1 MCTDSNSFAGTV
13 GDRAYFAKLHG
24 GELMGY
30 DARVRYTKM
39 VIRDSIIKLIQEKP
53 FHRISLTEVCR
64 MAEIN
69 RTTFYKYYHDIY
81 DWKEQFEQ
89 ECIQRVEDI
98 LSECAQADLRSLRC
112 QQFRDMREHAELY
125 GSIPSPNFESS
136 VLSIMMAMI
145 LEKADEETRKNL
157 LRCAEQ
163 EVKRRWD
170 CYFVI
175 YGCNGVIECWLK
187 DGMREEPQALADYY
201 LECLG
206 KCLGSPLR

>member
-1 MCTDSNSFAGTV
+1 
-13 GDRAYFAKLHG
+13 
-24 GELMGY
+24 MGY

-39 VIRDSIIKLIQEKP
+39 VIRDSIIKLVQEKP

-98 LSECAQADLRSLRC
+98 LSECAQADLHSLLC

-125 GSIPSPNFESS
+125 GIITSPNFESS

-145 LEKADEETRKNL
+145 LEKADEETRKTS
-157 LRCAEQ
+157 CAVQ
-163 EVKRRWD
+163 SRRLSGGGTAISS
-170 CYFVI
+170 YT
-175 YGCNGVIECWLK
+175 
-187 DGMREEPQALADYY
+187 AATA
-201 LECLG
+201 
-206 KCLGSPLR
+206 

>member
-1 MCTDSNSFAGTV
+1 
-13 GDRAYFAKLHG
+13 
-24 GELMGY
+24 MGY
-30 DARVRYTKM
+30 DARVRYTKR
-39 VIRDSIIKLIQEKP
+39 IIQESIIKLIQEKP
-53 FHRISLTEVCR
+53 FHRINLTEVCR
-64 MAEIN
+64 IAEIN

-98 LSECAQADLRSLRC
+98 LSECAQVDLRSLLR
-112 QQFRDMREHAELY
+112 QQFQDMREHAGLY
-125 GSIPSPNFESS
+125 GLIISPNFESN
-136 VLSIMMAMI
+136 VLSLMMAMI
-145 LEKADEETRKNL
+145 LEKANEETRKNL

-163 EVKRRWD
+163 EFKQKWD